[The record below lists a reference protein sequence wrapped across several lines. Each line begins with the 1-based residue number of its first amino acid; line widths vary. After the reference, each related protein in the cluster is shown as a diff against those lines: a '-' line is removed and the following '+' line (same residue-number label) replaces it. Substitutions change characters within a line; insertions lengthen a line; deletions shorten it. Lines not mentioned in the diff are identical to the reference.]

1 MTTTE
6 DSLPDPI
13 PPKAPVLPTSD
24 SSGVADDIGKKHCPQ
39 CGAAVPPGTPS
50 VLCPKCLLT
59 LGFESQPGVNQPS
72 TAAYRPRFVAPLPE
86 QLAPYFPQL
95 EILERVGYGGMG
107 VVYKARQKELDRTVA
122 LKILR
127 PDFENDPG
135 FAERFQREARALAK
149 LNHPHIVTV
158 YDFGKQGDLYFFLM
172 EFVDGTSL
180 RHVEQTGRLSCK
192 EALGIVPQVCEALQY
207 AHEQGVVHRDIKP
220 ENILIS
226 KEGCVKIA
234 DFGLAKIARSN
245 EERGNNDESGKQ
257 LTGTREV
264 IGTPHYMAPEQVE
277 RPTEVDHR
285 ADIFSL
291 GVVLYEMLTG
301 ELPLGRFP
309 LPSQK
314 VRIDLRL
321 DEVVLRAL
329 EKEPSQRYQRITDVR
344 TDVNH
349 IRDSESL
356 PKEKTK
362 SATQSRSA
370 KAAWVKERLASFTEF
385 VVELF
390 LPSNPT
396 EPKSREQIEAE
407 LSIPAAA
414 LTVLGIGEMLLG
426 LMMLLLNLSNPRSV
440 FNSNPFEFLMAM
452 TFVAGVVSTVTSM
465 SLKSLQNFGH
475 VVIECALVLALLGI
489 LWPVTLPFAIWA
501 LVILR
506 HPSAKT
512 HFADVP
518 LSECR
523 AWTALRDPAI
533 RMWSRG
539 EEWLRFVWPKICTTT
554 SKVVEFASRAFQ
566 KFVAFFRSRF
576 VISSATFLGL
586 AYLWTCW
593 IAGIQIAMVVAEGSI
608 RMEVLRTSDLP
619 PFNPTQVPLPLM
631 MTGLCLILGW
641 IVLWRHIKRVFR
653 ASGPLSR
660 ADRLVAPREALLVM
674 AGTSFLIT
682 VVMTLVSV
690 ISRSPSRPPGQ
701 LGWVL
706 ENWDWRLLLL
716 MVQLGFDV
724 LIGLSLAMLRWTSR
738 TRLTRWM
745 LFVSTIAYPL
755 LLGTCLLERTT
766 RGYWTPLVPIWSCVP
781 FGLWAMIALR
791 SDVTQNYTAPSPTLS
806 QDESISTAS
815 A

>member
-6 DSLPDPI
+6 DSLPDPM
-13 PPKAPVLPTSD
+13 PPESPAQATPEP
-24 SSGVADDIGKKHCPQ
+24 SGVAENVSEKRCPQ

-59 LGFESQPGVNQPS
+59 LGFESQPGLNQPS

-86 QLAPYFPQL
+86 MLAPYFPQL

-107 VVYKARQKELDRTVA
+107 VVYKARQKELDRMVA

-180 RHVEQTGRLSCK
+180 RHVEETGRLSCK
-192 EALGIVPQVCEALQY
+192 EVLGIVPQVCDALQY

-234 DFGLAKIARSN
+234 DFGLAKIARSSD
-245 EERGNNDESGKQ
+245 ELGNVDESGKQ

-277 RPTEVDHR
+277 HPTEVDHR

-349 IRDSESL
+349 IRDSETL
-356 PKEKTK
+356 PPDTSQQSQA
-362 SATQSRSA
+362 SAHNQAAGQSKFKDRFSA
-370 KAAWVKERLASFTEF
+370 WIKHQFS
-385 VVELF
+385 
-390 LPSNPT
+390 PST
-396 EPKSREQIEAE
+396 TIEPMTREQLERE

-414 LTVLGIGEMLLG
+414 LVSTGTISFLIGLFMFFTLPFHA
-426 LMMLLLNLSNPRSV
+426 SSV
-440 FNSNPFEFLMAM
+440 SV
-452 TFVAGVVSTVTSM
+452 TFVFLTVMSLGAGALSTVTGLR
-465 SLKSLQNFGH
+465 LKSLQSYLNTIVGCIVLLSIFG
-475 VVIECALVLALLGI
+475 VL
-489 LWPVTLPFAIWA
+489 WFVTLPFAIWA
-501 LVILR
+501 LLILT
-506 HPSAKT
+506 HPSARG
-512 HFADVP
+512 HFTDVP
-518 LSECR
+518 FAESYSWLTIQDTTVRLGQQCQ
-523 AWTALRDPAI
+523 ALAQ
-533 RMWSRG
+533 
-539 EEWLRFVWPKICTTT
+539 FVWSKIC
-554 SKVVEFASRAFQ
+554 VAIPRIVETARRTFQ
-566 KFVAFFRSRF
+566 KFVAFFRSKI
-576 VISSATFLGL
+576 VISSAIFLGL
-586 AYLWTCW
+586 AYLWTAW
-593 IAGIQIAMVVAEGSI
+593 IAGIQIAMVVAEGS
-608 RMEVLRTSDLP
+608 LRPEMLRDFRLSRIDS
-619 PFNPTQVPLPLM
+619 TQVAPLLA
-631 MTGLCLILGW
+631 MTGFCLILGW
-641 IVLWRHIKRVFR
+641 IVLWRHSVRVFR
-653 ASGPLSR
+653 SSDSLSR
-660 ADRLVAPREALLVM
+660 ADRLAAPCEALLGL
-674 AGTSFLIT
+674 AGIAFLIS
-682 VVMTLVSV
+682 VVLTIVSV
-690 ISRSPSRPPGQ
+690 ISHRPSRPPGQ
-701 LGWVL
+701 WRWGL
-706 ENWDWRLLLL
+706 EDWDWRFLLLI
-716 MVQLGFDV
+716 VQLGFDL
-724 LIGLSLAMLRWTSR
+724 LIGLSLTLLRWTSR
-738 TRLTRWM
+738 TRLTRWA

-755 LLGTCLLERTT
+755 LLGTILLERTT
-766 RGYWTPLVPIWSCVP
+766 RSYWTPLVPIWSCVP
-781 FGLWAMIALR
+781 FGLWAIIALR
-791 SDVTQNYTAPSPTLS
+791 KEVKQSELTRALPDEGIATAA
-806 QDESISTAS
+806 ST
-815 A
+815 

>member
-6 DSLPDPI
+6 GGLPDPNSQETL
-13 PPKAPVLPTSD
+13 PKETPE
-24 SSGVADDIGKKHCPQ
+24 SSGVAEKASGKRCPQ
-39 CGAAVPPGTPS
+39 CGATVPPGMPS

-172 EFVDGTSL
+172 EFVDGTNL

-192 EALGIVPQVCEALQY
+192 EALGIVPQVCDALQY

-245 EERGNNDESGKQ
+245 DELGNVDESGKQ

-277 RPTEVDHR
+277 HPTEVDHR

-349 IRDSESL
+349 IRDSEAL
-356 PKEKTK
+356 PPDT
-362 SATQSRSA
+362 SQQSHASGHNQAAGQSKFKDRFT
-370 KAAWVKERLASFTEF
+370 AWVKHQFS
-385 VVELF
+385 
-390 LPSNPT
+390 PSMPF
-396 EPKSREQIEAE
+396 EPKTREQLERE

-414 LTVLGIGEMLLG
+414 LISTGVISFLIGLFMFFTLPFYA
-426 LMMLLLNLSNPRSV
+426 SSV
-440 FNSNPFEFLMAM
+440 SA
-452 TFVAGVVSTVTSM
+452 TFVFLSAMSLGAGALSTVTGLR
-465 SLKSLQNFGH
+465 LKSLQSYLNAVVGCIVLPTIFG
-475 VVIECALVLALLGI
+475 VL
-489 LWPVTLPFAIWA
+489 WFVSLPFAIWA
-501 LVILR
+501 LIILK
-506 HPSAKT
+506 HPNARG
-512 HFADVP
+512 HFTDVP
-518 LSECR
+518 FVESYSWLTIHDTTVRLGQRCR
-523 AWTALRDPAI
+523 ALAQ
-533 RMWSRG
+533 
-539 EEWLRFVWPKICTTT
+539 FVWPKICVAL
-554 SKVVEFASRAFQ
+554 SQIVVFARRAFQ
-566 KFVAFFRSRF
+566 KFVAFFRSKI
-576 VISSATFLGL
+576 VISSAIFLGL
-586 AYLWTCW
+586 AYVWTAW

-608 RMEVLRTSDLP
+608 RPGIVRGGFELSQFD
-619 PFNPTQVPLPLM
+619 PTQVPLPLM
-631 MTGLCLILGW
+631 MTGVCLILGW
-641 IVLWRHIKRVFR
+641 IVLWRHSVRVFR
-653 ASGPLSR
+653 SSGSLSR
-660 ADRLVAPREALLVM
+660 ADRLAAPREALLGL
-674 AGTSFLIT
+674 AGTSFLT
-682 VVMTLVSV
+682 VVVLTIVSV
-690 ISRSPSRPPGQ
+690 ISRMPSRPPG
-701 LGWVL
+701 LWRWGL
-706 ENWDWRLLLL
+706 ENWDWRFLLL
-716 MVQLGFDV
+716 MVQLGFDL
-724 LIGLSLAMLRWTSR
+724 LIGLSLTLLRWTSR
-738 TRLTRWM
+738 TRLTRWA

-755 LLGTCLLERTT
+755 LLGTILLERTT

-781 FGLWAMIALR
+781 FGLWAIIALR
-791 SDVTQNYTAPSPTLS
+791 KEVKQSEPTRTLPEEGIATAA
-806 QDESISTAS
+806 ST
-815 A
+815 